1 VRQLLAI
8 PAFVRLWVA
17 AFFGETA
24 EWMLQVALPLFLFTS
39 TGSAAATALSIVLG
53 LLPAVLLSP
62 VAGVVADR
70 WNRRAVLAAVCAG
83 QAVVVLP
90 LLAGSAIPVA
100 LVYVVMA
107 VQAGLSS
114 VFEPARNALVPE
126 LVGAGEVTGANGLM
140 SVNGSVA
147 RLAGGWA
154 GGVLLGWGGLES
166 VVLGYLGALALAGL
180 LLVRPFKRAGPE
192 TVVAPVKEPVF
203 TAWLAGLRELTG
215 DPRLRATGVATVLAA
230 IAQGMFLVLFVVFVL
245 DVLGGSE
252 ADAGLLRGV
261 QAIGGLAAG
270 FAVATVARRVAPV
283 TLLAWGSLVTGVL
296 SALIWNLAFAT
307 TALGVYVGLFMVVGA
322 PAVVTGAGLLSH
334 LQGVAA
340 PERAGRVLS
349 TVFAV
354 MAAGTAAGALL
365 AGALVAVTGPA
376 VLLDVQSG
384 IYVLAGLVLL
394 GWGKG
399 RWRRSAGREVVTVEE
414 CRLSSPPVT
423 SM

>member
-70 WNRRAVLAAVCAG
+70 LNRRAVLAAVCAG

-180 LLVRPFKRAGPE
+180 LLVRPFKRAAPE
-192 TVVAPVKEPVF
+192 TVVAPVKEPVL

-215 DPRLRATGVATVLAA
+215 DRRLRATGVATVLAA